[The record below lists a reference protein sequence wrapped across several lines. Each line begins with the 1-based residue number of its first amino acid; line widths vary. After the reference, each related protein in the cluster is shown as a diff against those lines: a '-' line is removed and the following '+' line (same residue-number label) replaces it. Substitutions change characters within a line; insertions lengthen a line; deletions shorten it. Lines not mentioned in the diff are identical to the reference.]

1 MSSQSVRRRALLLL
15 FIPAIYSLALQV
27 EPGFPFPVSHFK
39 LKNGLD
45 VILSEDFSL
54 PLVSV
59 VMAYHAG
66 SMDEQPGKTGLAYL
80 CENMMF
86 MGSFNVGPMQ
96 HISFISRTGGELSA
110 STTEDV
116 TYFYQ
121 TVPSNQLAL
130 VLWLES
136 DRLKALE
143 IDAAKTERARQDLLR
158 EIAQRKAGEP
168 YLESSFAFDRLLFP
182 DFAHGHNILGREE
195 DIRNIG
201 VEDVKGFYAA
211 HYIPNNAVLVVVGH
225 INLART
231 RELVEKYFEG
241 IDAGRELPVPPP
253 LKPAERREVVQ
264 AYQEVLAPSP
274 AFHLGYRIASPYSP
288 DYYALAILDYLL
300 LKGGSSRLYR
310 KLVKRESLAFYLSG
324 GIEKRAGFAAFKIFA
339 INNNETMVDLC
350 QKGVFSEINRLRTGY
365 VSQTELEKA
374 KSLFKRDY
382 VNRLAVPVERAMFL
396 AEAFFSAVGLEDTP
410 KELARYLRITPY
422 EISVNVNRY
431 LVPENS
437 VILNVKTR

>member
-1 MSSQSVRRRALLLL
+1 MFNRSLLKRIFSLLLIL
-15 FIPAIYSLALQV
+15 GLSAFGLQD
-27 EPGFPFPVSHFK
+27 EPGVPFSITHFQ

-59 VMAYHAG
+59 VVAYHVG
-66 SMDEQPGKTGLAYL
+66 SVDEQPGKTGLAYL

-86 MGSFNVGPMQ
+86 LGSFNVGPMQ
-96 HISFISRTGGELSA
+96 HISFISRIGGELSA

-143 IDAAKTERARQDLLR
+143 IDAAKTERAKQDLLR
-158 EIAQRKAGEP
+158 EIVQRKADEP

-182 DFAHGHNILGREE
+182 DFARGHNILGREE
-195 DIRNIG
+195 DIRTIG
-201 VEDVKGFYAA
+201 LEDVKGFYAA
-211 HYIPNNAVLVVVGH
+211 HYIPNNAVLVIVGN
-225 INLART
+225 INLAHT
-231 RELVEKYFEG
+231 RELVEKYFDG
-241 IDAGRELPVPPP
+241 IDTGRELPLPPP
-253 LKPAERREVVQ
+253 LKPAERKGLVQ
-264 AYQEVLAPSP
+264 TYQEVLAPSP
-274 AFHLGYRIASPYSP
+274 AFHLGYRIAAPYSP
-288 DYYALAILDYLL
+288 DHYALAILDYIL

-310 KLVKRESLAFYLSG
+310 KLVRRESLANYLSG
-324 GIEKRAGFAAFKIFA
+324 GIEKRAGLAALKIFA
-339 INNNETMVDLC
+339 VNNNETMVDLC
-350 QKGVFSEINRLRTGY
+350 QKGIFSEINRLRTGY
-365 VSQTELEKA
+365 VSETELAKA

-396 AEAFFSAVGLEDTP
+396 AEVFFSPAGLDGIP

-422 EISVNVNRY
+422 QISANVNRY

>member
-1 MSSQSVRRRALLLL
+1 MFSQLPGKRALLFLS
-15 FIPAIYSLALQV
+15 FLALPAFALQD
-27 EPGFPFPVSHFK
+27 EPRFPFPVSHFQ
-39 LKNGLD
+39 LKNRLD
-45 VILSEDFSL
+45 VILSEDSSL

-66 SMDEQPGKTGLAYL
+66 SVDEQPGKTGLAYL

-86 MGSFNVGPMQ
+86 MGSLNVGPMQ
-96 HISFISRTGGELSA
+96 HISFVSRTGGELSA
-110 STTEDV
+110 STTEDI

-143 IDAAKTERARQDLLR
+143 INVAKTERARQDLLR

-168 YLESSFAFDRLLFP
+168 YLESALAFDQLLFP
-182 DFAHGHNILGREE
+182 DFARGHSILGREE

-201 VEDVKGFYAA
+201 LEDIKAFYAA
-211 HYIPNNAVLVVVGH
+211 HYIPNNAVLVIVGD
-225 INLART
+225 INPGRT

-241 IDAGRELPVPPP
+241 IDAGRELSVPPP
-253 LKPAERREVVQ
+253 LKPAERKKVVQ

-274 AFHLGYRIASPYSP
+274 AFHLGYRIASPFSR

-310 KLVKRESLAFYLSG
+310 KLIKRESLAFQLSG
-324 GIEKRAGFAAFKIFA
+324 GIEKRAGLAAFKIFA

-350 QKGVFSEINRLRTGY
+350 QKGIFSEINRLRTGY
-365 VSQTELEKA
+365 VSETELAKA

-382 VNRLAVPVERAMFL
+382 ANRLAVPIERAIFL
-396 AEAFFSAVGLEDTP
+396 AEAFFSPAGLEDTP
-410 KELARYLRITPY
+410 KELARYLRITPF
-422 EISVNVNRY
+422 EISANVNRY
-431 LVPENS
+431 LVLENS

>member
-1 MSSQSVRRRALLLL
+1 
-15 FIPAIYSLALQV
+15 
-27 EPGFPFPVSHFK
+27 
-39 LKNGLD
+39 
-45 VILSEDFSL
+45 
-54 PLVSV
+54 
-59 VMAYHAG
+59 
-66 SMDEQPGKTGLAYL
+66 
-80 CENMMF
+80 
-86 MGSFNVGPMQ
+86 
-96 HISFISRTGGELSA
+96 
-110 STTEDV
+110 
-116 TYFYQ
+116 
-121 TVPSNQLAL
+121 
-130 VLWLES
+130 
-136 DRLKALE
+136 
-143 IDAAKTERARQDLLR
+143 
-158 EIAQRKAGEP
+158 
-168 YLESSFAFDRLLFP
+168 
-182 DFAHGHNILGREE
+182 
-195 DIRNIG
+195 
-201 VEDVKGFYAA
+201 
-211 HYIPNNAVLVVVGH
+211 
-225 INLART
+225 
-231 RELVEKYFEG
+231 VEKYFEG

-253 LKPAERREVVQ
+253 LKPAERKEVVQ

-274 AFHLGYRIASPYSP
+274 AFHLGYRIAPPYSP

-310 KLVKRESLAFYLSG
+310 KLVRRESLAFFLSG
-324 GIEKRAGFAAFKIFA
+324 GIEKRAGLAAFKIFA

-396 AEAFFSAVGLEDTP
+396 AEAFFSPASLEGAP

>member
-1 MSSQSVRRRALLLL
+1 MALPLSL
-15 FIPAIYSLALQV
+15 FALQD
-27 EPGFPFPVSHFK
+27 EPGFPFPVSHFR
-39 LKNGLD
+39 LKNGLE
-45 VILSEDFSL
+45 VILSEDLTL

-66 SMDEQPGKTGLAYL
+66 SIDEQPGKTGLAYL

-96 HISFISRTGGELSA
+96 HINFISRTGGELSA
-110 STTEDV
+110 STTEDI

-143 IDAAKTERARQDLLR
+143 IDAAKTERAKQDLLR
-158 EIAQRKAGEP
+158 EIAQRKADEP
-168 YLESSFAFDRLLFP
+168 YLESSYEFDRLLFP
-182 DFAHGHNILGREE
+182 DFAHGHNLLGREG
-195 DIRNIG
+195 DIRNLG
-201 VEDVKGFYAA
+201 LEDVKGFYAS
-211 HYIPNNAVLVVVGH
+211 HYIPNNAVLVIVGNIH
-225 INLART
+225 AART

-241 IDAGRELPVPPP
+241 IEAGRELPLPSP
-253 LKPAERREVVQ
+253 LKPAEKKEVVQ

-274 AFHLGYRIASPYSP
+274 AFYLGYRIAAPYSP
-288 DYYALAILDYLL
+288 DFYALAVLDYVL

-310 KLVKRESLAFYLSG
+310 KLVKRESLAVHLSG
-324 GIEKRAGFAAFKIFA
+324 GIETRAGLAVFKMFA
-339 INNNETMVDLC
+339 INNNDTMVDLC
-350 QKGVFSEINRLRTGY
+350 QKGIFSEINRLKTGF
-365 VSQTELEKA
+365 VSPTELEKA

-382 VNRLAVPVERAMFL
+382 VNRLAVPMERALFL
-396 AEAFFSAVGLEDTP
+396 AEAFFSPVGLEGTP
-410 KELARYLRITPY
+410 KELARYLRITPF
-422 EISVNVNRY
+422 EINANVSRY

-437 VILNVKTR
+437 IILNVKTR